1 MGRYQASNKNDS
13 EGVGLSTP
21 RMRSH
26 RPTFRWR
33 NAVLERQNT
42 APNTYLGSSPK
53 PWGTIHLSTEFSRP
67 FHNHEGAC
75 NLAPI
80 HEPDEV
86 S

>member
-1 MGRYQASNKNDS
+1 
-13 EGVGLSTP
+13 
-21 RMRSH
+21 MRSH
-26 RPTFRWR
+26 RDTFRHPFRWR
-33 NAVLERQNT
+33 NGVLEGQRR
-42 APNTYLGSSPK
+42 APNTYSGSFPK

-86 S
+86 P